1 MAKSN
6 ANHGDFRTAYDL
18 TQRFGEAVAMPRNSG
33 EKSLTDLQNRYAG
46 NPDNMTVGFALYQA
60 QMQNSRY
67 DDALNTARHF
77 SERPSS
83 PAYFHYLEAQAWA
96 ANGNWERAWNAWLA
110 YREQVSKK

>member
-1 MAKSN
+1 MRRFFVTGGAGFIGSCFVRLLLN
-6 ANHGDFRTAYDL
+6 ENSHCEVVNFDAL
-18 TQRFGEAVAMPRNSG
+18 T
-33 EKSLTDLQNRYAG
+33 YAG

-60 QMQNSRY
+60 QMQNSRF

-96 ANGNWERAWNAWLA
+96 AKQNWERAWNAWQA
-110 YREQVSKK
+110 YRESVSKK